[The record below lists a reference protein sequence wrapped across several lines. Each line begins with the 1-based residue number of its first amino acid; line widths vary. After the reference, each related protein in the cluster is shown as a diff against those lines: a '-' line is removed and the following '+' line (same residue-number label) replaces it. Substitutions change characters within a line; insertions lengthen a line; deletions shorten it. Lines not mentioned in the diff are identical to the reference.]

1 MINFLSACYFPQ
13 FPLISFPCVFSV
25 AVKARRSQ
33 NVKMVKV
40 KMRKGNVKNRH
51 YNINILFIYSEQMT
65 ESDIDFDQNDHDHD
79 DHGVDLS
86 VITNH
91 IILAGNNKNRPFHRD
106 FLAWQFLSDILFP
119 VLRLNFSYHETII
132 TRKQTNFAVEFKQT
146 MRMDITLIFTV
157 ALAATLIVVVLALVV
172 VIIYQRWRIGD
183 QNVFIERFIRQN
195 EEQRQKM
202 KKAGI
207 V

>member
-1 MINFLSACYFPQ
+1 MFI
-13 FPLISFPCVFSV
+13 SV
-25 AVKARRSQ
+25 AVMT
-33 NVKMVKV
+33 VTMVKV

-91 IILAGNNKNRPFHRD
+91 IIWAGNNKNRPFHRD

-202 KKAGI
+202 RKAGI